1 MVDLKKAMKL
11 SLIYGLAGAVLVSL
25 LYETYANI
33 SRTIGL
39 FLAAVWVIFVG
50 IKFSAL
56 SFREAFVGVTCC
68 LAYTGILGVI
78 CYVLVHPRIVAVLAE
93 RSVYFQLSLKEQ
105 AYFALYL
112 ALIFLC
118 MYIIWAVRFGLT
130 KALERFRSNREKTG
144 EYIDNAFDDS
154 HGEDL

>member
-1 MVDLKKAMKL
+1 MVDLQKAMKL
-11 SLIYGLAGAVLVSL
+11 SLIYGLAGAVMVPLF
-25 LYETYANI
+25 YEIYANI
-33 SRTIGL
+33 SRTAGL

-56 SFREAFVGVTCC
+56 SFREAFMGVTCC

-78 CYVLVHPRIVAVLAE
+78 CYVLIHPRISAMLNE
-93 RSVYFQLSLKEQ
+93 RSVYFQLTLKEQ
-105 AYFALYL
+105 AYFVLYL

-118 MYIIWAVRFGLT
+118 MYVIWVVRFGLK
-130 KALERFRSNREKTG
+130 KALERFKSNREKTG

-154 HGEDL
+154 NGDDL